1 MFVRQ
6 IGMRDGMTG
15 EFELVPKDQAKVS
28 VFDSCFLLG
37 DGLWEGIRANRGSI
51 QFAKV
56 GIARF
61 IRFKVLR
68 LMMLQDHIDRLF
80 EASMAMAMDL
90 AMCLNPLLCIRFVY

>member
-1 MFVRQ
+1 
-6 IGMRDGMTG
+6 MRDGMTG

-56 GIARF
+56 S
-61 IRFKVLR
+61 VL
-68 LMMLQDHIDRLF
+68 D
-80 EASMAMAMDL
+80 
-90 AMCLNPLLCIRFVY
+90 PLCSVTTDDVAGSYRSLI